1 MLKRLIGWALWSLLI
16 VTVGSSAQE
25 AQQAAPERE
34 AAPPP
39 RRDAAGEKG
48 RPLFGK
54 IAAIRADSLEL
65 TRPDGGTVTVKLTA
79 QTQFRRDRET
89 AKLADFKTGDVVFVR
104 GEENADNTWTAQ
116 MVGARGADGPGGP
129 RRPGGPGGP
138 GAQMGTMG
146 RDFVAG
152 EVTSLDAPKINVLRI
167 DGVTQTIE
175 PNEETS
181 FRSGRESITFGDL
194 HAGDHIVARGALQ
207 GDVFVPKMLMVVSPE
222 RWKRMQEMGGF
233 GQGRGQAP
241 PASANPPKPQELP
254 R

>member
-1 MLKRLIGWALWSLLI
+1 MWKRPIGWALWSLLI
-16 VTVGSSAQE
+16 LTVGVSAQD

-39 RRDAAGEKG
+39 RRDAAEERG

-54 IAAIRADSLEL
+54 IAAIHADSLEL

-79 QTQFRRDRET
+79 QTQFRKDRET
-89 AKLADFKTGDVVFVR
+89 AKPADFKTGDVVFVR
-104 GEENADNTWTAQ
+104 GEENPDHTWTAQ
-116 MVGARGADGPGGP
+116 MVGARAA
-129 RRPGGPGGP
+129 GGP
-138 GAQMGTMG
+138 GAPGAPMGTLG

-152 EVTSLDAPKINVLRI
+152 EVTSLEAPKINVLRI
-167 DGVTQTIE
+167 DGVSQPIQ

-181 FRSGRESITFGDL
+181 FRQGQESITFADL
-194 HAGDHIVARGALQ
+194 HAGDHLVARGALQ
-207 GDVFVPKMLMVVSPE
+207 GDVFVPKMLMLVSPE

-233 GQGRGQAP
+233 GPGRGQAP
-241 PASANPPKPQELP
+241 PASAIPPKPQELP

>member
-16 VTVGSSAQE
+16 MTVGVSAQG
-25 AQQAAPERE
+25 AQQTAPERE

-39 RRDAAGEKG
+39 HPDAAGERG

-54 IAAIRADSLEL
+54 IAAIHADSFEL
-65 TRPDGGTVTVKLTA
+65 TRRDGGTVTVKLTT
-79 QTQFRRDRET
+79 QTQFRKDRET

-104 GEENADNTWTAQ
+104 GEENADHTWTAQ
-116 MVGARGADGPGGP
+116 MVGARGA
-129 RRPGGPGGP
+129 GGPGGS
-138 GAQMGTMG
+138 GAQMGTLG

-152 EVTSLDAPKINVLRI
+152 EVTSLEAPKINVLRI
-167 DGVTQTIE
+167 DGVSQTIE

-181 FRSGRESITFGDL
+181 FRRGRESITFADL
-194 HAGDHIVARGALQ
+194 QAGDHIVARGALQ

-222 RWKRMQEMGGF
+222 RWKRMQEMGGI

-241 PASANPPKPQELP
+241 PATANPPKPQELP